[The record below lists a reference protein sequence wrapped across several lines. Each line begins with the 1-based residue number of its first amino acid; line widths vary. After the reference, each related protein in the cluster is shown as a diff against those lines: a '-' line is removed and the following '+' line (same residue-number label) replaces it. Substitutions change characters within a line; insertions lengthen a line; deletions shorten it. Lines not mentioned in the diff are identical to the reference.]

1 MRGKKWVIVAAV
13 VAAAILVLAG
23 REPILLAIGDFLTV
37 QDELE
42 PADVIHVIA
51 GSDYRTDHAIQL
63 YKQGYSNVIFFTG
76 GWCNIHGYYH
86 GQHGAERAEAQGVD
100 PERIAIDESPV
111 TSTYDEAVVLKGFL
125 ARSPAAIRSVI
136 VVSDPY
142 HMRRVRWTY
151 RKVLGDGVRVELA
164 PVPLSATRYQR
175 RWWVDPASREY
186 VTNEYMKLVYYFAR
200 HQLELGP
207 IGDWLAS
214 LDRE

>member
-1 MRGKKWVIVAAV
+1 MRARV
-13 VAAAILVLAG
+13 VMIAAAMAIAGVLLAAH
-23 REPILLAIGDFLTV
+23 EPVLLAIGDFLAV

-51 GSDYRTDHAIQL
+51 GPDDRTDHAIQL

-76 GWCNIHGYYH
+76 GWCDIHGYYH
-86 GQHGAERAEAQGVD
+86 GQHGVERAGAQGVD
-100 PERIAIDESPV
+100 PQGLAADESPV

-125 ARSPAAIRSVI
+125 ARSPAPVRSVI

-151 RKVLGDGVRVELA
+151 RKVLGDEVRVELA
-164 PVPLSATRYQR
+164 PVPFSATTYGR
-175 RWWVDPASREY
+175 RWWDDPAARKY
-186 VTNEYMKLVYYFAR
+186 VTTEYMKLVYYFAR
-200 HQLELGP
+200 YQLELGP
-207 IGDWLAS
+207 IGDWLAG